1 MEVQVFSIEMLPSA
15 HGDGLLIE
23 YGDAASPARVL
34 IDGGTEAAYRTLMAR
49 IERLDSTDRHFE
61 LLVITHIDAD
71 HVGGIVKMLE
81 KNELGAQFDEVWFN
95 GFPHLEAA
103 EVPLTSDVEYFG
115 ALQGERLST
124 CLLAQNIPWN
134 ARFGCGAV
142 RVRDDGTLPS
152 VMLGGGL
159 KLTVLGPTRDK
170 LLKLK
175 PVWEK
180 ECAKAGL
187 DPLNQLRPVVE
198 EPGVEPMGIPNVDAL
213 AATPFKEDNAPANG
227 SSISLLAEFD
237 GKRILLGADAHPTT
251 LESAIDRLIGK
262 GQRLPL
268 TAFKLPHHAS
278 KHNVSVD
285 LLQRVQCKKYLV
297 STNGAQFKH
306 PDREAVARVIKHG
319 GASPMLY
326 FNYETTLNA
335 VWATPTLKEN
345 FDYEAVYADE
355 EGGLTV
361 AL

>member
-1 MEVQVFSIEMLPSA
+1 MFTIEMLPSA

-23 YGDAASPARVL
+23 YGAAARPRRVL
-34 IDGGTEAAYRTLMAR
+34 IDGGTEPAYKTLKAR
-49 IERLDSTDRHFE
+49 IERLDPADRHFE

-71 HVGGIVKMLE
+71 HIGGIVKMLE
-81 KNELGAQFDEVWFN
+81 KSELGARFDEVWFN
-95 GFPHLEAA
+95 GFPHLDAA
-103 EVPLTSDVEYFG
+103 DTPPASDVEFFG

-124 CLLAQNIPWN
+124 RLLELTIPWN
-134 ARFGCGAV
+134 ARFGRGAV
-142 RVRDDGTLPS
+142 RVRDDGALPS
-152 VMLGGGL
+152 VTLGGGL
-159 KLTVLGPTRDK
+159 KFTVLGPTSDK

-175 PVWEK
+175 PVWER

-187 DPLNQLRPVVE
+187 DPLGHLPPVVE
-198 EPGVEPMGIPNVDAL
+198 DGGVEPMGIPNVDAL
-213 AATPFKEDNAPANG
+213 AATPFDEDDAPANG

-251 LESAIDRLIGK
+251 LEAAIDRLVGA

-285 LLQRVQCKKYLV
+285 LLKRVECGKYLV

-306 PDREAVARVIKHG
+306 PDREAIARAIKHG
-319 GASPMLY
+319 GASPTLY
-326 FNYETTLNA
+326 FNYDTTLNA
-335 VWATPTLKEN
+335 VWGTPTLKED

>member
-1 MEVQVFSIEMLPSA
+1 MFSIEMLPSA

-23 YGDAASPARVL
+23 YGSEASPARVL
-34 IDGGTEAAYRTLMAR
+34 IDGGTEPAYKTLLAR
-49 IERLDSTDRHFE
+49 IKRLDPANRHFE

-71 HVGGIVKMLE
+71 HIGGIVKMLE
-81 KNELGAQFDEVWFN
+81 KNELGARFDEVWFN
-95 GFPHLEAA
+95 GFPHLDAA
-103 EVPLTSDVEYFG
+103 EVPTTSQVEYFG
-115 ALQGERLST
+115 ALQGERLSA
-124 CLLAQNIPWN
+124 CLLALDIPWN
-134 ARFGCGAV
+134 ARFDRGAV

-152 VMLGGGL
+152 VALAGGL

-187 DPLNQLRPVVE
+187 DPLDQLRRVVE
-198 EPGVEPMGIPNVDAL
+198 EPGVEPMGIPNVNVDAL
-213 AATPFKEDNAPANG
+213 AATQFEEDNKPANG

-237 GKRILLGADAHPTT
+237 GKRILLGADAHPST
-251 LESAIDRLIGK
+251 LESAIDRLVGER
-262 GQRLPL
+262 QRLPL

-285 LLQRVQCKKYLV
+285 LLQRVQCNKYLV

-306 PDREAVARVIKHG
+306 PDREAIARVIKHG
-319 GASPMLY
+319 GASPTLY

-335 VWATPTLKEN
+335 VWATPTLKED
-345 FDYEAVYADE
+345 FDYEAVYADK

>member
-1 MEVQVFSIEMLPSA
+1 MFTIEMLPAA

-23 YGDAASPARVL
+23 YGAGSKPHRVL
-34 IDGGTEAAYRTLMAR
+34 IDGGTEPAYKTLKAR
-49 IERLDSTDRHFE
+49 IERLNPADRHFE

-71 HVGGIVKMLE
+71 HIGGIVKMLE
-81 KNELGAQFDEVWFN
+81 QSELGARFDEVWFN
-95 GFPHLEAA
+95 GFPHLDAVDIPPA
-103 EVPLTSDVEYFG
+103 SDVEFFG

-124 CLLAQNIPWN
+124 RLLQLAIPWN
-134 ARFGCGAV
+134 ACFGRGAV
-142 RVRDDGTLPS
+142 RVRNDGALPT
-152 VMLGGGL
+152 VTLGGGL

-175 PVWEK
+175 PVWER

-187 DPLNQLRPVVE
+187 DPLDQLPLVVE
-198 EPGVEPMGIPNVDAL
+198 EEGIEPMGSPNVDAL
-213 AATPFKEDNAPANG
+213 AATPFEEDDAPANG

-237 GKRILLGADAHPTT
+237 SKQILLGADAHPTT
-251 LESAIDRLIGK
+251 LEAAIDRLEGV

-278 KHNVSVD
+278 KHNVSID
-285 LLQRVQCKKYLV
+285 LLQRVQCGKYLV

-306 PDREAVARVIKHG
+306 PDREAIARIIKHG
-319 GASPMLY
+319 GTSPTLY
-326 FNYETTLNA
+326 FNYDTTLNS
-335 VWATPTLKEN
+335 VWGTPTLKED

>member
-1 MEVQVFSIEMLPSA
+1 MFTIEMLPAA

-23 YGDAASPARVL
+23 YGAGSKPHRVL
-34 IDGGTEAAYRTLMAR
+34 IDGGTEPAYKTLKAR
-49 IERLDSTDRHFE
+49 IERLNPADRHFE

-71 HVGGIVKMLE
+71 HIGGIVKMLE
-81 KNELGAQFDEVWFN
+81 QSELGARFDEVWFN
-95 GFPHLEAA
+95 GFPHLNAVDIRPRRTSNLRRTAGGTALDTPAA
-103 EVPLTSDVEYFG
+103 TRDSRNACFG
-115 ALQGERLST
+115 R
-124 CLLAQNIPWN
+124 
-134 ARFGCGAV
+134 GAV
-142 RVRDDGTLPS
+142 RVRNDGALPT
-152 VMLGGGL
+152 VTLGGGL

-175 PVWEK
+175 SVWER

-187 DPLNQLRPVVE
+187 DPLDQLPLVVE
-198 EPGVEPMGIPNVDAL
+198 EEGIEPMGSPNVDAL
-213 AATPFKEDNAPANG
+213 AATPFEEDDAPANG

-237 GKRILLGADAHPTT
+237 SKRILLGADAHPTT
-251 LESAIDRLIGK
+251 LEAAIDRLEGV

-278 KHNVSVD
+278 KHNVSID
-285 LLQRVQCKKYLV
+285 LLQRVQCGKYLV

-306 PDREAVARVIKHG
+306 PDREAIARIIKHG
-319 GASPMLY
+319 GTSPTLY
-326 FNYETTLNA
+326 FNYDTTLNS
-335 VWATPTLKEN
+335 VWGTPTLKED